1 MSTYT
6 ILISILYMN
15 IQIFIYGNI
24 NEELNSLSDG
34 ALSLFFMQFNK
45 FI

>member
-1 MSTYT
+1 MSTYP
-6 ILISILYMN
+6 ILTSILYMDMP
-15 IQIFIYGNI
+15 IFIIGQI
-24 NEELNSLSDG
+24 NEELNSLSDS